1 MNKKIGKIIL
11 AIIIAVQILVPS
23 FMIAL
28 SEYREKQFEQKGEE
42 IKLALD
48 YVELFYDDFG
58 EGFEDGAVNVGS
70 LEFDSSMM
78 YVDEPEF
85 VVFEKG
91 EDGYS
96 FCAVKEKNP
105 ETDIYLRQN
114 NYDLRQLTYDIDI
127 EDVDSLPRD
136 LYSKEYEKTN
146 IMEGYCDGPQTEAY
160 AILKVY
166 KNRRKVVGVY
176 IDGLKLEEVLEK
188 YKNGEMDLNR
198 YQWHSEFDDWYDDEE
213 DMESVTE
220 PLLASDEGVA

>member
-1 MNKKIGKIIL
+1 MPKNNACFFLLQNVENARNPFRIKAQQFVADLFMKKIVTFR
-11 AIIIAVQILVPS
+11 AVCGLIVAEV
-23 FMIAL
+23 I
-28 SEYREKQFEQKGEE
+28 EKAK
-42 IKLALD
+42 
-48 YVELFYDDFG
+48 V
-58 EGFEDGAVNVGS
+58 
-70 LEFDSSMM
+70 
-78 YVDEPEF
+78 

-96 FCAVKEKNP
+96 FCVVKEKNP

-220 PLLASDEGVA
+220 HKNRLQTY

>member
-1 MNKKIGKIIL
+1 MPKNNACFFLLQNVENARNPFRIK
-11 AIIIAVQILVPS
+11 AQQFVAVQFKGKLVT
-23 FMIAL
+23 FYTVCGLIL
-28 SEYREKQFEQKGEE
+28 SEVIEKAK
-42 IKLALD
+42 
-48 YVELFYDDFG
+48 V
-58 EGFEDGAVNVGS
+58 
-70 LEFDSSMM
+70 
-78 YVDEPEF
+78 

-127 EDVDSLPRD
+127 EDVDSLPQD

-166 KNRRKVVGVY
+166 KNRCKVVGVY
-176 IDGLKLEEVLEK
+176 IDGLKLEDVLEK
-188 YKNGEMDLNR
+188 YRNGEMDSSR
-198 YQWHSEFDDWYDDEE
+198 YEWHSEFDDWYDEE
-213 DMESVTE
+213 DTESFTDPVI
-220 PLLASDEGVA
+220 ANGYGVA